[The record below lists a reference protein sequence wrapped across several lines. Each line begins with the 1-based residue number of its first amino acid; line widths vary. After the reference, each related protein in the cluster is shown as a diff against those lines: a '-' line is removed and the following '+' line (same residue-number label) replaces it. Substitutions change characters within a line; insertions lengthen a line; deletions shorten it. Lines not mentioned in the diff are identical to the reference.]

1 MRIMKDIIS
10 NLNKAFDNRVRVG
23 IMSILLKS
31 NWVDFT
37 TLRNTMEV
45 TDGNLSSHLSSLEK
59 QNMIKLKKQFINKR
73 PKTSYKIS
81 RNGLRKFTEHLDAF
95 NKLTKV

>member
-1 MRIMKDIIS
+1 MEELLS
-10 NLNKAFDNRVRVG
+10 NLNKSFDNRIRIG
-23 IMSILLKS
+23 IMSILLRS

-37 TLRNTMEV
+37 TLKNTLKA

-59 QNMIKLKKQFINKR
+59 QNMIKLKKQFINNR

-81 RNGLRKFTEHLDAF
+81 RNGLRKFTLHLNALEILI
-95 NKLTKV
+95 KR

>member
-1 MRIMKDIIS
+1 MKELLS
-10 NLNKAFDNRVRVG
+10 NLNKAFDNRIRIG
-23 IMSILLKS
+23 IMTILMRS

-37 TLRNTMEV
+37 TLRNTLQA

-59 QNMIKLKKQFINKR
+59 QNMIKLKKQFVGNR

-81 RNGLRKFTEHLDAF
+81 RNGLRKFTLHLNALEQLI
-95 NKLTKV
+95 KR

>member
-1 MRIMKDIIS
+1 MEDKLS
-10 NLNKAFDNRVRVG
+10 NLNKAFENRIRIG
-23 IMSILLKS
+23 IMHVLLKN

-37 TLRNTMEV
+37 TLKKILNV

-59 QNMIKLKKQFINKR
+59 QNMIKLKKQFIDNR

-81 RNGLRKFTEHLDAF
+81 RNGNRKFNLHLDALEYVI
-95 NKLTKV
+95 KR